1 MTPIDHTQILRKLTR
16 EGLAIVLIFG
26 VGTAVWATQTQIS
39 GAVVAPGQ
47 LVLHN
52 NDRKVQHPTGG
63 VVGEL
68 NVRDGDI
75 VKAGQILIKL
85 DETII
90 RATLQ
95 GITKKIDELEARA
108 ARLNAERNGYSVL
121 AFPERLELRKSETD
135 VAEIVETERSLY
147 EARKAAHILRK
158 QRLAERVQQLEQEA
172 ESLRADL
179 DSKIKLASITDFEIK
194 GLRTLDRQ
202 KLVTTQRM
210 NNIERDA
217 VNLTGQQSQLLASIA
232 QTKGKIVETQ
242 MQSSSLDDEL
252 RADTTKELREAQAEL
267 AQQQEK
273 KSAALDQLQR
283 VDIRAP
289 ISGRVNELRV
299 HAVGA
304 VVTTAE
310 PIMQIVPS
318 EEQLELEVHV
328 QPHDI
333 DLLHVGQVASVRL
346 NAFNRRT
353 TPQIDAE
360 VTRIAANVMKDEQ
373 TGALYYLARLTL
385 GDHSLAEIK
394 DLKLQAGMQAE
405 ALIKTVDRTPLEY
418 LIKPLHD
425 QMSRAMRER

>member
-135 VAEIVETERSLY
+135 VAEIVETERS
-147 EARKAAHILRK
+147 
-158 QRLAERVQQLEQEA
+158 
-172 ESLRADL
+172 
-179 DSKIKLASITDFEIK
+179 
-194 GLRTLDRQ
+194 
-202 KLVTTQRM
+202 
-210 NNIERDA
+210 
-217 VNLTGQQSQLLASIA
+217 
-232 QTKGKIVETQ
+232 
-242 MQSSSLDDEL
+242 
-252 RADTTKELREAQAEL
+252 
-267 AQQQEK
+267 
-273 KSAALDQLQR
+273 
-283 VDIRAP
+283 
-289 ISGRVNELRV
+289 
-299 HAVGA
+299 
-304 VVTTAE
+304 
-310 PIMQIVPS
+310 
-318 EEQLELEVHV
+318 
-328 QPHDI
+328 
-333 DLLHVGQVASVRL
+333 
-346 NAFNRRT
+346 
-353 TPQIDAE
+353 
-360 VTRIAANVMKDEQ
+360 
-373 TGALYYLARLTL
+373 
-385 GDHSLAEIK
+385 
-394 DLKLQAGMQAE
+394 
-405 ALIKTVDRTPLEY
+405 
-418 LIKPLHD
+418 
-425 QMSRAMRER
+425 

>member
-289 ISGRVNELRV
+289 ISGRVN
-299 HAVGA
+299 
-304 VVTTAE
+304 
-310 PIMQIVPS
+310 
-318 EEQLELEVHV
+318 
-328 QPHDI
+328 
-333 DLLHVGQVASVRL
+333 
-346 NAFNRRT
+346 
-353 TPQIDAE
+353 
-360 VTRIAANVMKDEQ
+360 
-373 TGALYYLARLTL
+373 
-385 GDHSLAEIK
+385 
-394 DLKLQAGMQAE
+394 
-405 ALIKTVDRTPLEY
+405 
-418 LIKPLHD
+418 
-425 QMSRAMRER
+425 